1 MKVQFFATDS
11 PKNKLYKN
19 IRPIAEKD
27 VKWKSETQIT
37 SPTIQLKYDE
47 TLLSS
52 NYCYIEDFGRYY
64 FINDIK
70 LGMGNILE
78 VSCSVDVLMSYADD
92 IANISTIIDRQEYVF
107 SPYFVDNQLLTR
119 CERTVVKKNIGSIP
133 TNGGYKI
140 VLTVTNGGAE
150 SNI

>member
-1 MKVQFFATDS
+1 MKVKFFATDS
-11 PKNKLYKN
+11 PKNKLNKN
-19 IRPIAEKD
+19 IRPIAEKE
-27 VKWKSETQIT
+27 VKWKSDTQIT

-52 NYCYIEDFGRYY
+52 NYCYIEEFGRYY

-92 IANISTIIDRQEYVF
+92 IANISTIIDRQEYVY
-107 SPYFVDNQLLTR
+107 SPYFVDNQLLTS
-119 CERTVVKKNIGSIP
+119 CDRTVVKKNIGSIP

>member
-1 MKVQFFATDS
+1 MKVKFFATDS

-19 IRPIAEKD
+19 VRPIAEKD
-27 VKWKSETQIT
+27 VKWKTETQIT

-47 TLLSS
+47 SLLSA
-52 NYCYIEDFGRYY
+52 NYCYIEEFGRYY

-92 IANISTIIDRQEYVF
+92 IANISTIIDRQEYVY
-107 SPYFVDNQLLTR
+107 SPYFVDHQLLTR
-119 CERTVVKKNIGSIP
+119 CDRTVDKKNIGTIP

-150 SNI
+150 SNV

>member
-1 MKVQFFATDS
+1 MKVKFFATDS

-19 IRPIAEKD
+19 VRPIAEKD

-37 SPTIQLKYDE
+37 SPTIQLKYDDA
-47 TLLSS
+47 LLSA
-52 NYCYIEDFGRYY
+52 NYCYIEEFGRYY
-64 FINDIK
+64 FISDIK

-78 VSCSVDVLMSYADD
+78 ISCNVDVLMSYADD
-92 IANISTIIDRQEYVF
+92 IANISTIIDRQEYVY
-107 SPYFVDNQLLTR
+107 SPYFVDQQLLTR
-119 CERTVVKKNIGSIP
+119 CDRTVVKKNIGSIP

-150 SNI
+150 SNV